1 MTNKL
6 FILTTLLIVFSL
18 TITPFFAKAA
28 SLKIYFGGKILE
40 QIKFSVSVGGH
51 GVTLGP
57 IAKIK
62 DDESKKTVFILT
74 VASLG
79 VCKKGG
85 HIVGLGIN
93 AKFFGYRYIQPILAY
108 CD

>member
-1 MTNKL
+1 MINKIL
-6 FILTTLLIVFSL
+6 FVAILI
-18 TITPFFAKAA
+18 TIFGLVIPPFFAEAA

-40 QIKFSVSVGGH
+40 QLKFSVSVGGQ
-51 GVTLGP
+51 GITLGP
-57 IAKIK
+57 LAKIK
-62 DDESKKTVFILT
+62 DDESKKTVYILT

-93 AKFFGYRYIQPILAY
+93 AKFYRYRYIQPILAF

>member
-1 MTNKL
+1 MKKA
-6 FILTTLLIVFSL
+6 FITTAIIVIFGL
-18 TITPFFAKAA
+18 VVPPFFAEAA
-28 SLKIYFGGKILE
+28 SFKIYFGGKILE
-40 QIKFSVSVGGH
+40 QLKFSVSVGGH
-51 GVTLGP
+51 GITLGP
-57 IAKIK
+57 LAKIK
-62 DDESKKTVFILT
+62 DDESKKTVYILT

-93 AKFFGYRYIQPILAY
+93 AKFYKYRYIQPILAF